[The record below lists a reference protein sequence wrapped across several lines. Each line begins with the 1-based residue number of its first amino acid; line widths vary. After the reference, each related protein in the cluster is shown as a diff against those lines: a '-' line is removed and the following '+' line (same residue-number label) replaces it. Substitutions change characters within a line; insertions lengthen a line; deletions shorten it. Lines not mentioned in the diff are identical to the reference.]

1 MSGIKIIRKNDN
13 KEQQEAVKQLYN
25 EKIKQVIL
33 KMPRGL
39 SFEEKVE
46 YLYSFLVNELS
57 YDYECLQRTSSES
70 GLVIPTL
77 FVDIDDENVQQT
89 YKAYSNTADPFSA
102 FLHKKGL
109 CAANSKIFK
118 DLCDRSGIKCEIC
131 YGQTAIV
138 NEETGIRR
146 GHAWNIVEDEYG
158 RRSHVDV
165 TYGRFVKDNH
175 PFDKCEGRTID
186 DFCMVSDEDLTNR
199 GPHMINEG
207 TKPCNYTVTN
217 HNKIQETLLRK
228 LNGEELDTNA
238 IQH

>member
-109 CAANSKIFK
+109 CAAYSKIFK

-165 TYGRFVKDNH
+165 T
-175 PFDKCEGRTID
+175 
-186 DFCMVSDEDLTNR
+186 FCMVSDEDLTNR
-199 GPHMINEG
+199 GPHMIDEG

-217 HNKIQETLLRK
+217 HKKIQETLLRK

-238 IQH
+238 MQH